1 MRQKNRV
8 INFIANTVI
17 TILLSVVMLILVV
30 LIVICIKTNNKT
42 MEIAGFMGYKPV
54 ICISN
59 SMQQEFEVGDII
71 ISKEVSENSIKT
83 GDIITYRE
91 DDTIITHRVCD
102 IVKENNQIKYITK
115 GDSNNTIDDNLVD
128 YNQIEG
134 MYCYKIPKLGSLIL
148 TLKKPQVL
156 VLIAL
161 LPICIIAIIY
171 KTIIN
176 RKEIKELRK
185 RKLLKRL
192 QEKQIAKSDI

>member
-71 ISKEVSENSIKT
+71 ISKEVSENSIKM

-91 DDTIITHRVCD
+91 NGAIITHRVCD

-192 QEKQIAKSDI
+192 QEKQISRSDI

>member
-91 DDTIITHRVCD
+91 DETIITHRVCD

>member
-42 MEIAGFMGYKPV
+42 MEIAGFMRYKPV

-71 ISKEVSENSIKT
+71 ISKEVSENSIKM

-91 DDTIITHRVCD
+91 NGAIITHRVCD

-192 QEKQIAKSDI
+192 QEKQIAKSDV

>member
-91 DDTIITHRVCD
+91 DETIITHRVCD

-192 QEKQIAKSDI
+192 QEKQISRSDI